1 MRMELS
7 GQGVKRRE
15 RAKGKGQ
22 GKVPTT
28 GERVCKLSSSTKTAI
43 CTLHRLGVLISI
55 FRLCCL
61 SSLLSLWS
69 LQSLLSLLS
78 LLSFLSFLP
87 LVPATIVV
95 DDNFTCG
102 FTLVGRNNKRGRKVC
117 VCIARMESHL
127 RAKSRKGLEPIS
139 LARVLD
145 PNPNAN
151 SEPEAIDPKSL

>member
-1 MRMELS
+1 MRMRMELS

-15 RAKGKGQ
+15 RAKGKGKGQ

-61 SSLLSLWS
+61 SSLCS

-78 LLSFLSFLP
+78 LLSFLP